1 MLKLNV
7 YGSSSKGNCYFLD
20 NGYDIICLDIG
31 VKKLDNL
38 EWNKVSGIIISHI
51 HNDHCGGIKDIKNY
65 YKGKY
70 YSNKETL
77 DKIPIISEYKQE
89 VIGGE
94 KFNVGT
100 FDIVAFDL
108 YHDVKCYGY
117 LIKDT
122 ISNTKI
128 LYITDTG
135 HIDYK
140 FKDIDYFLVESNNV
154 ENELTFENYKEVRLY
169 DTHLSMEQTS
179 RFLKENINHNTKK
192 IILCHISHGEQNYLR
207 HQDYV
212 KEQLKIED
220 IEVIA
225 LNPHLKN
232 KREIILKEDIGGF
245 DFE

>member
-7 YGSSSKGNCYFLD
+7 YGSSSKGNCYFLT
-20 NGYDIICLDIG
+20 NGNDTLCLDLG

-38 EWNKVSGIIISHI
+38 DWNNVSGIIITHV

-77 DKIPIISEYKQE
+77 DKIPIIDEYKQE

-94 KFNVGT
+94 KFSIGT

-135 HIDYK
+135 HINYK
-140 FKDIDYFLVESNNV
+140 FKDIYYFLIESNNV
-154 ENELTFENYKEVRLY
+154 ESELTFEDYKEVRLY

-192 IILCHISHGEQNYLR
+192 IILCHISHGEQNYIR

-212 KEQLKIED
+212 KEQLENED

-225 LNPHLKN
+225 LDPHLKN

-245 DFE
+245 DFD